1 MSTLNVLICLNRLKL
16 SPPYS
21 CNVLWCLGCFLD
33 FGKIDIEGL
42 REGWRQWDRLTSFFK
57 VTFVRKEKKCWQNSK
72 NSLKWYQE
80 IHAFLFR
87 VDSDTYL
94 LRDDF
99 VCPVRFCEEGIVPS
113 FLMER
118 VKARTAVFVGVGF
131 FLSLRMFGEK
141 SRYSN

>member
-21 CNVLWCLGCFLD
+21 CNVLRCLGCFLD
-33 FGKIDIEGL
+33 FGKIDIAGL
-42 REGWRQWDRLTSFFK
+42 REEWRQWDRLTSFLK
-57 VTFVRKEKKCWQNSK
+57 WLLSGRKKKCWQNPK

-99 VCPVRFCEEGIVPS
+99 VRPVRFCEEGIVPS

-118 VKARTAVFVGVGF
+118 VKARTAVFVGVVF
-131 FLSLRMFGEK
+131 FSFIKNVWRKKQVF
-141 SRYSN
+141 